1 MVEDARSCKFGDV
14 SNPLLVSVRS
24 GAAVSMPGMM
34 DTVLNVGCN
43 DEIVKT
49 LAKKAGDRFA
59 NDCYRR
65 LLAMFG
71 DVVLGLPHS
80 EFEEAMDAKKAA
92 AGVKTDV
99 DLTAQD
105 LADVIKA
112 YKAIY
117 TKHGKELPQDP
128 KEQLKAGILAVF
140 GYVVNCCNIL
150 LGGIS
155 DAVSF

>member
-1 MVEDARSCKFGDV
+1 MVEDARGAKFGDV
-14 SNPLLVSVRS
+14 ENPLLMSVRS

-49 LAKKAGDRFA
+49 LAKKSGERFA

-80 EFEEAMDAKKAA
+80 DFEEAIEKKKAA
-92 AGVKTDV
+92 AGAKSDV
-99 DLTAQD
+99 DLTAKD
-105 LADVIKA
+105 LEDVIKA
-112 YKAIY
+112 FKAIY

-128 KEQLKAGILAVF
+128 KEQLRAGILAVF
-140 GYVVNCCNIL
+140 GYVI
-150 LGGIS
+150 
-155 DAVSF
+155 